1 MDRCSFVGE
10 WILVRPSCL
19 LKRLRRGRR
28 TSERRRGA
36 VAVEAAVVLPMA
48 LIFLF
53 GTWEV
58 GRIVQVNQLLYNAA
72 REGARLAAG
81 GSNAGTQVTLSMVQ
95 QAVRDYMTAAGLPST
110 AVSGAQI
117 TLTCLATP
125 AWTDPYQAQP
135 LDKFQV
141 TVTIPSGAP
150 FNSLRWSLVNQLTS
164 VNSLSATVNWQS
176 LNNSQVVVNTALPY

>member
-1 MDRCSFVGE
+1 MAHCVLICRC
-10 WILVRPSCL
+10 
-19 LKRLRRGRR
+19 RR
-28 TSERRRGA
+28 SASRRRGA
-36 VAVEAAVVLPMA
+36 VAVEAAFVLPVA

-58 GRIVQVNQLLYNAA
+58 GRMVQVDQVLYNAA

-81 GSNAGTQVTLSMVQ
+81 GSNAGTSVTASMVQ
-95 QAVRDYMTAAGLPST
+95 QAVRDYLTSAGLPSA

-117 TLTCLATP
+117 TLTCLANP
-125 AWTDPYQAQP
+125 SWTDPVNALP

-150 FNSLRWSLVNQLTS
+150 FNSLRWSMVTQLTS

-176 LNNSQVVVNTALPY
+176 LNNSEVVVNTSLPY

>member
-1 MDRCSFVGE
+1 M
-10 WILVRPSCL
+10 
-19 LKRLRRGRR
+19 
-28 TSERRRGA
+28 
-36 VAVEAAVVLPMA
+36 LPIA
-48 LIFLF
+48 LMFLF

-58 GRIVQVNQLLYNAA
+58 GRLVQLDQILYNAA

-81 GSNAGTQVTLSMVQ
+81 GSNAGTQVTAAMVQ
-95 QAVRDYMTAAGLPST
+95 QAVRDYLTSAGFPTA

-125 AWTDPYQAQP
+125 TWTDPYNALP

-150 FNSLRWSLVNQLTS
+150 LQQFE
-164 VNSLSATVNWQS
+164 
-176 LNNSQVVVNTALPY
+176 VVVCNAVDQRE